1 MHSVAD
7 VLPAAEIKPFEQLA
21 HTVERDVSEDVA
33 PAIAYL
39 PAAQSVMVPEQVL
52 EVKPSVSPYV
62 PAGQG
67 VHAPAPVDDLY
78 EPLVHAVQLAPV

>member
-7 VLPAAEIKPFEQLA
+7 VLPAAEIEPSGQLTQA
-21 HTVERDVSEDVA
+21 SESLLALA
-33 PAIAYL
+33 PTLAYL
-39 PAAQSVMVPEQVL
+39 PAAHSLMVPEQVL

-67 VHAPAPVDDLY
+67 VHALEPVDDL
-78 EPLVHAVQLAPV
+78 

>member
-7 VLPAAEIKPFEQLA
+7 VLPAAEIEPAAEQVWQAAESVLA
-21 HTVERDVSEDVA
+21 IA
-33 PAIAYL
+33 PTLAYL
-39 PAAQSVMVPEQVL
+39 PAAHSLMVPEQVL

-67 VHAPAPVDDLY
+67 VHALEPVDDL
-78 EPLVHAVQLAPV
+78 